1 MSLDHQDFRCLV
13 VHRDRRE
20 LGTTGISNMSGKAT
34 LRCCVTCL
42 FSCSQR
48 MCLRGSS
55 GPTVCG
61 DKTPRNQYFL
71 LQGPQWTL
79 SLTKVWVDRVLSLRP
94 SFLGLQTDAKG
105 AEVSTDHLKL
115 FLSRRRWQVSLSP
128 PCLCPFY
135 THFLQQYFFSMV
147 KPLPLFLPELP
158 SHWYIFLQS

>member
-1 MSLDHQDFRCLV
+1 MSGGTQRQ
-13 VHRDRRE
+13 RE
-20 LGTTGISNMSGKAT
+20 LGTTGIPNMSGKAT
-34 LRCCVTCL
+34 LRHCLLPDSAPVVKECV
-42 FSCSQR
+42 
-48 MCLRGSS
+48 S
-55 GPTVCG
+55 GVALARQSVCG
-61 DKTPRNQYFL
+61 DKTLRNQYFL

-135 THFLQQYFFSMV
+135 THFLPQYFFSMV

-158 SHWYIFLQS
+158 SHRYIFLQS